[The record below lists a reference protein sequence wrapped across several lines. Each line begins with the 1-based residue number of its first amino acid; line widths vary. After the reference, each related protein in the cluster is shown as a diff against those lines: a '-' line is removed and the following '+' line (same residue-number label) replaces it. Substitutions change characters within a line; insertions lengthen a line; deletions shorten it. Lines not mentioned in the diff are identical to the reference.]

1 MKRLTVP
8 VRCALRW
15 RHKGFMLRCGPLK
28 TTHAGNRRLAQARH
42 LGSNQNRISTSKQ
55 LFHLFIAPGLMSR
68 HPLLVLLSLYL
79 PGFFLPG
86 LFLSGL
92 FLPGLSL
99 AAEKTVYG
107 LNEYAELADIDLQ
120 VAAKLDTGA
129 KTASLSARDIKR
141 FKRNGESWVRFYL
154 AIDDAHEH
162 PIERPLARVSRI
174 KRRAGDIDADDD
186 RKYTARPVISL
197 DVCMGGALRTIEV
210 NLTDRSAFQYPLLI
224 GSEALKHFDALVD
237 PSLKY
242 AAGKPACVTDAQT
255 AE

>member
-1 MKRLTVP
+1 MRLT
-8 VRCALRW
+8 
-15 RHKGFMLRCGPLK
+15 PL
-28 TTHAGNRRLAQARH
+28 
-42 LGSNQNRISTSKQ
+42 
-55 LFHLFIAPGLMSR
+55 
-68 HPLLVLLSLYL
+68 PLLFSL
-79 PGFFLPG
+79 FFLPAP
-86 LFLSGL
+86 SQ
-92 FLPGLSL
+92 

-107 LNEYAELADIDLQ
+107 LNEYARLADIDLE

-154 AIDDAHEH
+154 AIDAAHAH
-162 PIERPLARVSRI
+162 PIERPLARVSKI
-174 KRRAGDIDADDD
+174 KRRAGDYNPDEGKA
-186 RKYTARPVISL
+186 YTARPVIEMNI
-197 DVCMGGALRTIEV
+197 CMGTAKRVIEV

-242 AAGKPACVTDAQT
+242 AAGKPACAPDAHT